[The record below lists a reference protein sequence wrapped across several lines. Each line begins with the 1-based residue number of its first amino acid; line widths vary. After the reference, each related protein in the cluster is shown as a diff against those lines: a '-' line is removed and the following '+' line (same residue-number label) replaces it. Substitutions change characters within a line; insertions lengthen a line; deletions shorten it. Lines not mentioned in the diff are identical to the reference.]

1 MTSKH
6 LFFSPLTIDAFL
18 ITKHYFDFTL
28 AYPRNVKVQFK
39 YKYKHVFVGTE
50 E

>member
-39 YKYKHVFVGTE
+39 YGATASTSMSS
-50 E
+50 